1 MKRKSCDS
9 QIKTLVDDYA
19 NRSDATGMNLNEL
32 MEFKEERIHLF
43 TLPHSGY
50 RRRSQECEKTRTVLV

>member
-9 QIKTLVDDYA
+9 QIKSLVDGYA

-32 MEFKEERIHLF
+32 MDSRKNRFIFSPSHTQVIGRDHKNVRKLERH
-43 TLPHSGY
+43 
-50 RRRSQECEKTRTVLV
+50 

>member
-9 QIKTLVDDYA
+9 QIKSLVDGYA

-43 TLPHSGY
+43 TLPKVIGRDHKNV
-50 RRRSQECEKTRTVLV
+50 RKLERH

>member
-1 MKRKSCDS
+1 MKGGNEESYDS
-9 QIKTLVDDYA
+9 QIKSLVDGYA

-43 TLPHSGY
+43 TLPH
-50 RRRSQECEKTRTVLV
+50 